1 MKEKP
6 FILHDY
12 EIELEDAKDYFT
24 LVPVGDIHHDDDACD
39 RKLFDS
45 FCSESQ
51 EYRNPYYFG
60 MGDYLDWTAT
70 GDMKKLKSADL
81 HGSTS
86 KALDKLAMQCV
97 KEFQDK
103 IEFMRGRLIGLIG
116 GNHDWVFEDGM
127 TGTEKICQHMNCK
140 YLGWLTITSIKCTLK
155 TRKSVRQEFDI
166 CACHGKGG
174 GQLLGSQIN
183 NIEKMAKIYP
193 DASIFLQG
201 HNHGRGGLPDQVLKK
216 ITSKGEPHLRY
227 RSRYYARTGS
237 FQRGYID
244 GEGTFAS
251 SMAMRPAN
259 LGWIRYEIQPKREQ
273 QNGADFTYFKI
284 NQIT

>member
-12 EIELEDAKDYFT
+12 EITLKNASDYFT
-24 LVPVGDIHHDDDACD
+24 LVPFSDVHHNDKACD
-39 RKLFDS
+39 RKLFAK
-45 FCSESQ
+45 FCEETQ
-51 EYRNPYYFG
+51 EYKNPYFLG
-60 MGDYLDWTAT
+60 VGDYLDFASTS
-70 GDMKKLKSADL
+70 DMKKIKNADL
-81 HGSTS
+81 HGPTMDAIDDMAM
-86 KALDKLAMQCV
+86 KAVVA
-97 KEFQDK
+97 FQDE

-127 TGTEKICQHMNCK
+127 TGTEKICEHMGCK
-140 YLGWLTITSIKCTLK
+140 YLGWLTITTLK
-155 TRKSVRQEFDI
+155 IAMANRKGIVHNLDI
-166 CACHGKGG
+166 AACHGKGG

-183 NIEKMAKIYP
+183 NIEKMALIYP

-216 ITSKGEPHLRY
+216 ISSKGEPHLRY

-259 LGWIRYEIQPKREQ
+259 LGWIRYHIQPKREL
-273 QNGADFTYFKI
+273 QNGCDFSYFKI
-284 NQIT
+284 EQIT